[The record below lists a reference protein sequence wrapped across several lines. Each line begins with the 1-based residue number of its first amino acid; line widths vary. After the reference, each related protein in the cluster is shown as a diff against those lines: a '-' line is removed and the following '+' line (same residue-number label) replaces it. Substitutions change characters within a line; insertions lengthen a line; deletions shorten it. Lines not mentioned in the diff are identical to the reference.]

1 MHDEKVNVTLR
12 DIARRTGI
20 SLGTV
25 SRFIN
30 GENVR
35 VSTKDKL
42 EAAIAELGYKENI
55 VTRAKRT
62 GNSMT
67 IAVVVSQLNAEFF
80 MNIIQSMDNSLRDQ
94 MYSILLCNFQ
104 YDPKILKKRLE
115 ELRHRSI
122 DGIVL
127 FPSGLEGDVV
137 SELETFLNDGTP
149 VVVIDDKVHGLETD
163 SVSTDNYNAAY
174 SATEYL
180 IRKGHRRIGFLAGRK
195 TSFVAMDRYRG
206 CQAAFDTYDIPWND
220 ELVRWADFEIGKS
233 SNLFNELINMQVP
246 PTAVFPMSYDMTLGV
261 FLSTVNRHIKIPEDL
276 SVFGFDLF
284 SGIESLTPKV
294 TLIEQPTA
302 KIGQVTAEILLER
315 IQGHWD
321 SFPRCVAL
329 KAKMIVKDSV
339 AAIGS

>member
-1 MHDEKVNVTLR
+1 MHDGKTTVTLR

-30 GENVR
+30 GETVR
-35 VSTKDKL
+35 ESTREKL
-42 EAAIAELGYKENI
+42 EAAILDLGYKENI

-80 MNIIQSMDNSLRDQ
+80 MDIIQSMDNFLRDQ

-104 YDPKILKKRLE
+104 HDSHILKKRLE
-115 ELRHRSI
+115 ELRYRSI

-137 SELETFLNDGTP
+137 SELKAFLNEGTP
-149 VVVIDDKVHGLETD
+149 VVVIDDKVHGLKTD
-163 SVSTDNYNAAY
+163 SISTDNFNATY
-174 SATEYL
+174 GATEYL

-206 CQAAFDTYDIPWND
+206 CKAAFETYDIPWD
-220 ELVRWADFEIGKS
+220 DDLVRWADFEVGKS
-233 SNLFNELINMQVP
+233 STLFNELVSMPDP

-261 FLSTVNRHIKIPEDL
+261 LLSTVNRHIQIPGDL

-284 SGIESLTPKV
+284 SGVEALSTKLTLMK
-294 TLIEQPTA
+294 QPTA
-302 KIGQVTAEILLER
+302 KMGQVAAETLLER

-321 SFPRCVAL
+321 SFPLNVEL
-329 KAKMIVKDSV
+329 KAKMIVHDSIS
-339 AAIGS
+339 AIGS

>member
-1 MHDEKVNVTLR
+1 MQDEKSSVTLR
-12 DIARRTGI
+12 DIARETGI
-20 SLGTV
+20 SLGTI

-30 GENVR
+30 GETVR
-35 VSTKDKL
+35 DSTRAKL

-80 MNIIQSMDNSLRDQ
+80 MDIIQAMDNSLRDH

-104 YDPKILKKRLE
+104 YNSKILKKRLE

-137 SELETFLNDGTP
+137 TELEAFLDEGTP
-149 VVVIDDKVHGLETD
+149 VVVIDDKVHGLTTD

-195 TSFVAMDRYRG
+195 SSFVAMDRLRG
-206 CQAAFDTYDIPWND
+206 CQAAFETYDIPWD
-220 ELVRWADFEIGKS
+220 DILVRWADFETGKS
-233 SNLFNELINMQVP
+233 SALFNELVSLSDP

-276 SVFGFDLF
+276 SVFGFDMF
-284 SGIESLTPKV
+284 PGIDALTPKL

-302 KIGQVTAEILLER
+302 KIGQVAAEILLER
-315 IQGHWD
+315 IQGQWN
-321 SFPRCVAL
+321 SFPRCVEL
-329 KAKMIVKDSV
+329 KAKMIIRDSI
-339 AAIGS
+339 AAI